1 MLLNRSGARAG
12 SRLFIASIMAGVVAV
27 AAPAAATTWYV
38 DGAKGGAGNPGTATA
53 PFQTMPQAMK
63 VAQPGD
69 TVYVLPTTTYPML
82 SVTTSGT
89 AGHPITVIGA
99 GSSREM
105 TRAFG
110 GTTGFAIWINAN
122 YVNVENF
129 DASTG
134 SNYDGIE
141 VAANHHHVLI
151 ADNVVHNCGG
161 DGINAFT
168 DDYVTISHNV
178 VYDNA
183 WYTAGG
189 TFNSGISL
197 LGNYDIDS
205 STAVKMIVDGNTIYA
220 NTNTPSCS
228 TQQCLSTWAD
238 SDGSGIIDDTSQR
251 ERWDNVVYHGRTQIS
266 NNVIFGNGGR
276 GVHIFKS
283 DHVTIA
289 NNTMF
294 SNNQDP
300 YESFYHPGEVSTA
313 YSGDVQVYNNILSS
327 DGLSGPVNQSPPS
340 SHVGVS
346 FEYATDGRG
355 PMIAEYNL
363 IWDPQNAI
371 GNEDYVD
378 PTTTNPVTIASNTWG
393 NPLFEDATLTASLA
407 NFEVKPT
414 SPAMRRGNM
423 ATAIATDILGVT
435 RTNPPTIGAY
445 QKPGP

>member
-1 MLLNRSGARAG
+1 
-12 SRLFIASIMAGVVAV
+12 
-27 AAPAAATTWYV
+27 
-38 DGAKGGAGNPGTATA
+38 
-53 PFQTMPQAMK
+53 
-63 VAQPGD
+63 
-69 TVYVLPTTTYPML
+69 
-82 SVTTSGT
+82 
-89 AGHPITVIGA
+89 
-99 GSSREM
+99 
-105 TRAFG
+105 
-110 GTTGFAIWINAN
+110 
-122 YVNVENF
+122 
-129 DASTG
+129 
-134 SNYDGIE
+134 
-141 VAANHHHVLI
+141 
-151 ADNVVHNCGG
+151 
-161 DGINAFT
+161 
-168 DDYVTISHNV
+168 
-178 VYDNA
+178 
-183 WYTAGG
+183 
-189 TFNSGISL
+189 
-197 LGNYDIDS
+197 
-205 STAVKMIVDGNTIYA
+205 
-220 NTNTPSCS
+220 
-228 TQQCLSTWAD
+228 
-238 SDGSGIIDDTSQR
+238 
-251 ERWDNVVYHGRTQIS
+251 
-266 NNVIFGNGGR
+266 VIFGNGGR